1 MATGRRRIDDE
12 RPTGEEMLERVLL
25 TEREHARAWLRVY
38 LGYAPGVGKTYAM
51 LHEGQRR
58 KERGTDVVVGL
69 VETYGRLHTIDA
81 MGDLEVIPRRQ
92 ISYQGVTVEEMDVE
106 GILAR
111 RPQVV
116 LVDELAHTNAPGSPR
131 EKRYQDVL
139 AIRDAGI
146 NVITTVNIQHI
157 ESLKDTIERITGI
170 RVRETVPD
178 WVIDEADEIE
188 LADISP
194 DALQK
199 RMQHGNIYPRTR
211 ITDALDNFFRK
222 GNLTALRELA
232 LRRVLEHT
240 DTQLHDYM
248 KSQGIKGP
256 WHCNESV
263 LVCVPQT
270 DQAQQLV
277 RRGAHLAERLKGRF
291 VVLYVA
297 RPGLALDP
305 NRSRGHQEVQRALQL
320 ARELGA
326 EVITREAT
334 KVGDAIVSCAR
345 EVDATQI
352 VLGESTRS
360 WLRELLHGSTTQDVL
375 RQTSDVD
382 VHIVKQADVR

>member
-12 RPTGEEMLERVLL
+12 RPTGEEMLERVRL

-58 KERGTDVVVGL
+58 KERGTDVVVGF

-81 MGDLEVIPRRQ
+81 MGDLEVVPRRQ

-222 GNLTALRELA
+222 GNLTALRE
-232 LRRVLEHT
+232 
-240 DTQLHDYM
+240 
-248 KSQGIKGP
+248 
-256 WHCNESV
+256 
-263 LVCVPQT
+263 
-270 DQAQQLV
+270 
-277 RRGAHLAERLKGRF
+277 
-291 VVLYVA
+291 
-297 RPGLALDP
+297 
-305 NRSRGHQEVQRALQL
+305 
-320 ARELGA
+320 
-326 EVITREAT
+326 
-334 KVGDAIVSCAR
+334 
-345 EVDATQI
+345 
-352 VLGESTRS
+352 
-360 WLRELLHGSTTQDVL
+360 
-375 RQTSDVD
+375 
-382 VHIVKQADVR
+382 